1 MKGDDY
7 LSFIK
12 RILKNV
18 QKKGGTME
26 KRKAKTLW
34 RMMLTI
40 IISAMLML
48 TACSDNEYHN
58 SYDIEVEE
66 QTNQFYVNDF
76 AGVFSEEEKQ
86 QLMENAVSLAEEY
99 DGIQVVVSTVT
110 SLKGYTI
117 EQYGYAMYNQY
128 KIGNESMGILIL
140 LSTEDR
146 EVSIETGKNMQAYI
160 TDTRSGQLLDD
171 YGMQYFRNNEFAEG
185 LIAVQEATINEIK
198 ELVPIDWNTPSKTA
212 QSQSPE
218 SNINQEESVNEQ
230 QIQVTEQNN
239 SRMGEIDMLFAVLFV
254 VTLIIAIAL
263 GRLVYKAKKQLAE
276 VQEGNEKNKNAIH
289 KLLQIVQEYK
299 EKNNTLEN
307 DLEKLSN
314 KTKNEI
320 ATLKKGNKDLQN
332 SSAEERKMLQSKIKS
347 LEEKNNGLNNQIAE
361 MQEFYARVCKLHPEN
376 DFKQEVSDMIAAEFK
391 AAVDEVDSKINSALN
406 LKPSKDNVEKF
417 AEVISFY
424 ENASDDVRNAV
435 TANINKVK
443 QLQQEAIKLR
453 QRDEAATEA
462 KKIDKMLEKVL
473 NNKAS
478 KENVDIFAKAIQTYE
493 NASVLTKNF
502 IKTDMSKI
510 KQLYQESVNL
520 LKKYQKEL
528 KRMKDEAEA
537 QLVFEKMEK
546 IFQENCHGE
555 YDEYPKLNDGY
566 KLYRNLTDEQKHFFP
581 DMQMLHEYEATMQK
595 AKEAEEDYYKAQ
607 QAEKEIKYIIGHIW
621 GSASENDLRDI
632 KRAFSY
638 YHDLSQAQR
647 MYFNDDLL
655 RKLKH
660 YKDEAESDRDM
671 NERRRREEEEEDERR
686 RSNFYHNNFGGGG
699 TFGGGGSFGGF
710 GGSASGGGASRS
722 F

>member
-239 SRMGEIDMLFAVLFV
+239 SRMGAIDMLFAVLFV

-478 KENVDIFAKAIQTYE
+478 KENDDIFAKAIQTYE